1 MNDKKQALSTEKPT
15 GLSKVAKRRGKL
27 IFEAYQ
33 EEPDDREM
41 LFQAAAMCQVYL
53 PRKELI
59 DPAEVWETDSGKFKM
74 SIIPLPVIS
83 SDTHKNEY
91 LGLPFGTRARII
103 LANINS
109 VAVQKQNRV
118 IDVSSNNLTQFVKEM
133 DMTDGGSQIAGVR
146 EQIARLSNC
155 IMRLTFDGED
165 WQDNSNMPIVSRFT
179 VFKDGGRVQRWPE
192 QIELS
197 EQYFNNLVEH
207 AVPLGRTH
215 IAALSNNSTA
225 FDLYCFLAHRL
236 HRIPKGKPQFLA
248 WQTLKDQFGSEYNR
262 MVDFR
267 ANFKRTWN
275 LVKAVYTDARI
286 EEKGTRGLMLF
297 NSPTPIPKQ
306 LIINLLDPKT

>member
-1 MNDKKQALSTEKPT
+1 MTDKKQE
-15 GLSKVAKRRGKL
+15 LSKVAKRRGKL
-27 IFEAYQ
+27 IYEAFQ
-33 EEPDDREM
+33 EEPDDRDM

-53 PRKELI
+53 PKKELV
-59 DPAEVWETDSGKFKM
+59 DPSALWETDSGKFSM
-74 SIIPLPVIS
+74 SMIPLPITNQA
-83 SDTHKNEY
+83 THKSEFI
-91 LGLPFGTRARII
+91 GLPYGTRARII
-103 LANINS
+103 LANINT
-109 VAVQKQNRV
+109 VAVQKQNRL
-118 IDVSSNNLTQFVKEM
+118 IDVSSHNLTQFVKEM
-133 DMTDGGSQIAGVR
+133 DMTDGGTQIAMVR

-155 IMRLTFDGED
+155 IMRLTFDGEE

-207 AVPLGRTH
+207 AVPLARTH

-236 HRIPKGKPQFLA
+236 HRIPRGKPQFLA
-248 WQTLKDQFGSEYNR
+248 WQTLKDQFGTEYSR

-267 ANFKRTWN
+267 ASFKRTWQI
-275 LVKAVYTDARI
+275 VKSLYTDARI

-306 LIINLLDPKT
+306 LVISLLPPKV

>member
-1 MNDKKQALSTEKPT
+1 MDNKKQELSR
-15 GLSKVAKRRGKL
+15 SAQRRVKL
-27 IFEAYQ
+27 TYEAFQ

-41 LFQAAAMCQVYL
+41 LFQAAAMCQVFM
-53 PRKELI
+53 PKKELA
-59 DPAEVWETDSGKFKM
+59 DPSALWETDSGKFSM
-74 SIIPLPVIS
+74 SMIPLPITNAA
-83 SDTHKNEY
+83 THKSEFI
-91 LGLPFGTRARII
+91 GLPYGTRARII
-103 LANINS
+103 IANINT

-133 DMTDGGSQIAGVR
+133 DMTDGGTQIAMVR

-155 IMRLTFDGED
+155 IMRLTFDGEE

-179 VFKDGGRVQRWPE
+179 VFKDGGKVQRWPE

-197 EQYFNNLVEH
+197 EQYFNNLAEH
-207 AVPLGRTH
+207 AVPLARMH

-236 HRIPKGKPQFLA
+236 HRIPRGKPQFLA
-248 WQTLKDQFGSEYNR
+248 WATLKDQFGSEYTR

-267 ANFKRTWN
+267 ASFKRTWQI
-275 LVKAVYTDARI
+275 VKSLYTDARI

-306 LIINLLDPKT
+306 MIINLLDPKV